1 MTLPISNSLPSTPS
15 GTDVAQLAVLAAV
28 MEQWE
33 KLLGQ
38 PSPENLAAIVKHWH
52 VWPLERRVE
61 LKHRKLDFAPAIR
74 AALVE
79 SDLQVKHNAFD
90 AATELQVTGLLP
102 DLIKLS
108 MQPSYVHRATSSS
121 VLLQL
126 TEILYREN
134 QKTAHVSVDGSP
146 SSDGQSQG
154 EGPPPKAVFRYPPS
168 VSKLRQLIE
177 TSLQHY
183 KLGGR
188 SEVLIVFLSFAD
200 HDDVWVERILSD
212 KMHPA
217 HNDLLGLFE
226 SSENEA
232 VVEKLAGFL
241 GFIKPLPCITS
252 IWRRRRD
259 IKFLQRFLHVI
270 AREPKP
276 EVIGNLR
283 RLSQPFWLNELVGDI
298 RGLTLVEQQ
307 ALLILIQNCLPQD
320 EDVLEALAKL
330 LPQAN
335 IVLRRK
341 IVALIC
347 QISGMR
353 ANGLVADLIERETDG
368 ETLVLLIPELRRRNL
383 ARAMKRLLGLLDHS
397 HEGVRR
403 KAAEAFH
410 DCSIQR
416 YLSAYDLL
424 DEPVRRST
432 GQLVYKVDPATNRVL
447 SDELSCGNR
456 VRQVRALQAIRSI
469 GNIDEMCGLV
479 LKIAQLPDPRLKITA
494 IGALAGS
501 SLPEAKSLIRRYLVD
516 DNPSIRK
523 AAELSLDVAPDIF
536 ENI

>member
-1 MTLPISNSLPSTPS
+1 MTVPISNSLPSTPS
-15 GTDVAQLAVLAAV
+15 ATDVAQIAVQAAV

-38 PSPENLAAIVKHWH
+38 PSPENLAAIIKHWH
-52 VWPLERRVE
+52 VWPPERRSE

-74 AALVE
+74 AALVD

-90 AATELQVTGLLP
+90 ATTELQVTELLP
-102 DLIKLS
+102 DLIRLS

-121 VLLQL
+121 VLLHL
-126 TEILYREN
+126 TDLLFQGN
-134 QKTAHVSVDGSP
+134 QKSLHVFGGGEKN
-146 SSDGQSQG
+146 SDKQHHD
-154 EGPPPKAVFRYPPS
+154 EMPPPAAVFRYPASIP
-168 VSKLRQLIE
+168 KLRQLME

-232 VVEKLAGFL
+232 VVEKLAHCL
-241 GFIKPLPCITS
+241 GLLKPLPCITS
-252 IWRRRRD
+252 IWRRRGD
-259 IKFLQRFLHVI
+259 LKFLQRFLRTI

-283 RLSQPFWLNELVGDI
+283 RLSQPFWLNELIDDI
-298 RGLTLVEQQ
+298 RVLTTAEQQ
-307 ALLILIQNCLPQD
+307 ALLILIQNCLHQD
-320 EDVLEALAKL
+320 DEVLEALSKL

-335 IVLRRK
+335 ILLRRK
-341 IVALIC
+341 ITAMIC
-347 QISGMR
+347 QMYGMR
-353 ANGLVADLIERETDG
+353 ANVLVADLIERETDG

-397 HEGVRR
+397 HEGARR

-424 DEPVRRST
+424 EEPVRRST
-432 GQLVYKVDPATNRVL
+432 GQLVYRVDPTTNQVL
-447 SDELSCGNR
+447 SDELLCGNR
-456 VRQVRALQAIRSI
+456 VRQIRALHAIRSI
-469 GNIDEMCGLV
+469 GNVDELCAAV
-479 LKIAQLPDPRLKITA
+479 LKTTELHDQRIKITA
-494 IGALAGS
+494 IGTLAGS
-501 SLPEAKSLIRRYLVD
+501 SLPEAKSTIRRFAVD
-516 DNPSIRK
+516 GNPSIRK
-523 AAELSLDVAPDIF
+523 AAEQSLDVAK
-536 ENI
+536 EK